1 MQISFSSLKD
11 IDHYETT
18 SVSEKL
24 AAAAAAG
31 VNVADPRS
39 ERGSLYSRFAR
50 LRRGSLRSRFH
61 RKLMVAQ
68 VAQVCFGSTVHS

>member
-24 AAAAAAG
+24 AAAAAAAPAG

-39 ERGSLYSRFAR
+39 ERGSVEMR
-50 LRRGSLRSRFH
+50 LVAFEVSSQTDG
-61 RKLMVAQ
+61 AQ
-68 VAQVCFGSTVHS
+68 VAQVYFGSTVHS

>member
-24 AAAAAAG
+24 AAAAAAAAAAG

-39 ERGSLYSRFAR
+39 ERGSVEMR
-50 LRRGSLRSRFH
+50 LVAFEVSSQTDG
-61 RKLMVAQ
+61 AQ
-68 VAQVCFGSTVHS
+68 VAQVYFGSTVHS

>member
-24 AAAAAAG
+24 AAAAAAAPAG

-61 RKLMVAQ
+61 RKFMGAQ
-68 VAQVCFGSTVHS
+68 VAQVIHSA

>member
-24 AAAAAAG
+24 AAAAAAAAAG

-61 RKLMVAQ
+61 RKLMGSQ
-68 VAQVCFGSTVHS
+68 VAQVIHSA

>member
-24 AAAAAAG
+24 AAAAAPAAAG

-61 RKLMVAQ
+61 RKFMGSQ
-68 VAQVCFGSTVHS
+68 VAQVIHSA